1 MENIDLK
8 PVKGIEDYARK
19 QFGTHIIWYHRKGYY
34 AQCMCAEC
42 GKIYAIRTK
51 ETGDPFEDDLAQI
64 EVPARDR
71 ATKCRQCGTKAIFK
85 PTGHTKYEHH
95 FDRICYGQKIDD
107 EHFVFRI
114 FYTTQSIRAGEE
126 TEYKCYEDERI
137 FLEKGKKPSRYDHYA
152 YYANNTWY
160 QEGAWHKRSTG
171 ENWWYKVHPRTYR
184 EIKKTGMFKY
194 VPVEERITNR
204 YRDETWLMDYY
215 IAAARYP
222 DFEMIIKMGLTEYA
236 SRLVEK
242 FPCNPN
248 PRGKK
253 IEDRLRINK
262 DRIKELI
269 EAKGGIDTLRLFQ
282 LERQSGAHW
291 SDEDI
296 ETIKTLMHNTY
307 GHEWKTALKYISP
320 VRIRNYMRK
329 QRIWPNE
336 KDNWQ
341 KSHEKREC
349 RNEYYDYLSM
359 RAASGYDMTDEVVL
373 FPKDLKR
380 RHDEMVLEREKEKI
394 DKRKKEVL
402 ERFPKI
408 KTKYRRLSEKYSAAA
423 GGYIIRPAKDAAE
436 IVTEGRLLHHC
447 VGGDNYLQKHNTGR
461 SFILFLRPIKDK
473 DIPYITVEIRD
484 EEIIQ
489 WYGAYDKKPNQK
501 LIDAWLEKYIKE
513 LKKHEKMLKK
523 GEKSSKTKQNV
534 QKTA

>member
-19 QFGTHIIWYHRKGYY
+19 QFGTHIVWYRRKGYY

-51 ETGDPFEDDLAQI
+51 ETGDPFEDDLARI

-85 PTGHTKYEHH
+85 PTGHTKYEYH

-114 FYTTQSIRAGEE
+114 FYASQRIRAGNK
-126 TEYKCYEDERI
+126 TEYYCKEDRRI
-137 FLEKGKKPSRYDHYA
+137 YLEKGKKPTRYEVYGSG
-152 YYANNTWY
+152 WY
-160 QEGAWHKRSTG
+160 QPGTG
-171 ENWWYKVHPRTYR
+171 ENWRYLVHPRTYK
-184 EIKKTGMFKY
+184 EIAKTGMIKY
-194 VPVEERITNR
+194 VPKEKEIFERYYGECALI
-204 YRDETWLMDYY
+204 DYY

-236 SRLVEK
+236 LRLVYK
-242 FPCNPN
+242 LPCNPN

-262 DRIKELI
+262 DRIKDLI
-269 EAKGGIDTLRLFQ
+269 EAKGEIDTLTLFQ
-282 LERQSGAHW
+282 LERQAGTRW
-291 SDEDI
+291 SDENI
-296 ETIKTLMHNTY
+296 EIIKTLRDNTY
-307 GHEWKTALKYISP
+307 GREWKTALKYISP
-320 VRIRNYMRK
+320 VRIRNYMKK
-329 QRIWPNE
+329 QRIWPNK
-336 KDNWQ
+336 KDSWQ
-341 KSHEKREC
+341 ESHNKREC

-359 RAASGYDMTDEVVL
+359 RAASGYDMTDEVIL

-394 DKRKKEVL
+394 DKRKKEAL

-436 IVTEGRLLHHC
+436 IVIEGRLLHHC

-489 WYGAYDKKPNQK
+489 WYGAYDKKPNEK
-501 LIDAWLEKYIKE
+501 LIDAWLNKYCKE
-513 LKKHEKMLKK
+513 LKKRKEKPKK
-523 GEKSSKTKQNV
+523 ASCTRTTKTRRS
-534 QKTA
+534 A

>member
-42 GKIYAIRTK
+42 GKIYVIRTK
-51 ETGDPFEDDLAQI
+51 ETGDPFEDDLARI

-126 TEYKCYEDERI
+126 TEYRCYEDERI
-137 FLEKGKKPSRYDHYA
+137 YLEKGKKPTRYDHYA
-152 YYANNTWY
+152 YYANGTWY
-160 QEGAWHKRSTG
+160 QENAWHKRSTG

-194 VPVEERITNR
+194 VPVEERIMDR
-204 YRDETWLMDYY
+204 YRDETGLMDYY

-236 SRLVEK
+236 LRLVERL
-242 FPCNPN
+242 PCNLN

-269 EAKGGIDTLRLFQ
+269 EAKGGIDTLTLFQ
-282 LERQSGAHW
+282 LERRSGAHW

-296 ETIKTLMHNTY
+296 EIIKTLMHNTY

-320 VRIRNYMRK
+320 VRIRNYMKK

-336 KDNWQ
+336 KDSWQ
-341 KSHEKREC
+341 KSHNKREC
-349 RNEYYDYLSM
+349 RNEYYDYISM

-380 RHDEMVLEREKEKI
+380 RHDEMVLEIEKAKI

-447 VGGDNYLQKHNTGR
+447 VGGDNYLKKHNAGK

-473 DIPYITVEIRD
+473 DIPYITVEIID
-484 EEIIQ
+484 DTVVQ
-489 WYGAYDKKPNQK
+489 WYGAYDKKPNK
-501 LIDAWLEKYIKE
+501 ELIDAWLKTYTKE
-513 LKKHEKMLKK
+513 LKKRKK
-523 GEKSSKTKQNV
+523 TPKKSNCTGTTKGRQ
-534 QKTA
+534 TA